1 MTWSSGYILHTR
13 RYAAGYEETL
23 GVCKDFRE
31 NGEIVDG
38 CKWLCSVHST
48 IKNLICL
55 ELLPPPP
62 HNFRLLVFFNKVNLN
77 TFHDIA
83 KDFRFYEDPADEFK
97 FPGEN
102 IV

>member
-1 MTWSSGYILHTR
+1 MVTSGCALNH
-13 RYAAGYEETL
+13 EE
-23 GVCKDFRE
+23 
-31 NGEIVDG
+31 
-38 CKWLCSVHST
+38 
-48 IKNLICL
+48 NLFVWNCFPPYVWNCF
-55 ELLPPPP
+55 PPPK
-62 HNFRLLVFFNKVNLN
+62 NFRLLVFFNKVNLN